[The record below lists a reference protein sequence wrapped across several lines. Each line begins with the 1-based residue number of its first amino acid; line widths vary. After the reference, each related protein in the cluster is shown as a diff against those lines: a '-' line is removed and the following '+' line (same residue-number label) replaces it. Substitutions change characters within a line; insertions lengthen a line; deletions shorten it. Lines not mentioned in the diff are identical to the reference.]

1 MITSRCARLAAQDRP
16 VSDARFVDT
25 ARARALGKMG
35 IETIGDL
42 IRHYPFRY
50 LDLTH
55 VASLA
60 EVRAGFDATVV
71 GRVHEV
77 KVKKPRP
84 RLTITEVSLVDGTGV
99 LIGVWFN
106 QPYIAAAVLGR

>member
-1 MITSRCARLAAQDRP
+1 MWHRSPRSERDSTPRS
-16 VSDARFVDT
+16 S
-25 ARARALGKMG
+25 
-35 IETIGDL
+35 
-42 IRHYPFRY
+42 
-50 LDLTH
+50 
-55 VASLA
+55 
-60 EVRAGFDATVV
+60 

-106 QPYIAAAVLGR
+106 QPYIAQRFSAGDRVAFSGRVVLDYGLKQIRAPFVEKLPVG